1 MIKICMFFKNILTNP
16 ITALIFETN
25 IEQHM
30 YNTIKNRT
38 TSLISASPYSS
49 NRIVVLDSIDIISLD
64 IILGLSII
72 ISILG
77 IILG

>member
-1 MIKICMFFKNILTNP
+1 MIKNRMFFKNILTNP
-16 ITALIFETN
+16 ITALILENN

-30 YNTIKNRT
+30 YNTIKNKT
-38 TSLISASPYSS
+38 TSLISALPYSS
-49 NRIVVLDSIDIISLD
+49 NRIVVLDSIEIISLD

-72 ISILG
+72 SILG